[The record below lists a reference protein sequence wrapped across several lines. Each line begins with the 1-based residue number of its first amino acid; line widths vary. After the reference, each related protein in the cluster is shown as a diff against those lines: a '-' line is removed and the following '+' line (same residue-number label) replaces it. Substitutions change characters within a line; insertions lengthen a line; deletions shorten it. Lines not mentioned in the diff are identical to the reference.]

1 MGGVAVYHPGGRM
14 DPRSAGSDD
23 IERDDDGEEGGDRDG
38 RRRRRRRRTLHR
50 RAFLFLVG
58 WFVGRN
64 VEDGSLKNSR

>member
-1 MGGVAVYHPGGRM
+1 M

-23 IERDDDGEEGGDRDG
+23 IDRDDDSEEGGDRDG
-38 RRRRRRRRTLHR
+38 RRRRRRTLHR